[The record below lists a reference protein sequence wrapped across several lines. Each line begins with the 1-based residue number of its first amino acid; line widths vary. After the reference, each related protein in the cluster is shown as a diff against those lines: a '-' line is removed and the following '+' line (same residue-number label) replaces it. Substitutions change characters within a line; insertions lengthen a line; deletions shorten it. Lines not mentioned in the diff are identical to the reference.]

1 MQIFFWKQLPRYQRS
16 QQNWLKYNKEKIGII
31 RNKCKTLKIQ
41 ILISLLY
48 YIPFNYEKEIKV
60 WMAFDIAKQITWW
73 SMLQSRNW
81 RIGKEIQRV
90 VLVIPVI
97 PIFILKTDQPA
108 TPEVKLSEALEQAHI
123 QQFKAGTFKQIK
135 GKVFSFLVEA
145 LALWD
150 HTQSQR
156 TLTPTFRLGNA
167 SWAYFPDTFVP
178 FSSLFGF

>member
-73 SMLQSRNW
+73 SVLQSRNW

-97 PIFILKTDQPA
+97 PIFILKTDQP
-108 TPEVKLSEALEQAHI
+108 TIPKVKLSEALEQAHI
-123 QQFKAGTFKQIK
+123 QQFKAGTFKQSK
-135 GKVFSFLVEA
+135 GESV
-145 LALWD
+145 
-150 HTQSQR
+150 
-156 TLTPTFRLGNA
+156 
-167 SWAYFPDTFVP
+167 
-178 FSSLFGF
+178 